1 MKSNICK
8 IIFIGMVLCFSSCK
22 PGSYLEN
29 KDGFSIVHL
38 QGTPYERGAAY
49 GQILKEE
56 IHATIARWQQEVEST
71 FDRDFNE
78 VIEEFFSSTSYLES
92 IELTD
97 ADLLDEVFGMSES
110 SKIDYQVLLA
120 FQMSEELFTVME
132 ADARFNCTSIG
143 KVETDSTVS
152 ILAQNMDPPPFL
164 HGHPI
169 VLHLMPENGDP
180 ESLVFSV
187 PGLLGL
193 AGMNDKGLA
202 ITCMGISMLNHAREG
217 LPVVSVIRN
226 ILSLSRLEEAEA
238 FIKESSYAIP
248 QCFGVGGPGGLRC
261 YECSANQVSEFY
273 PFEGSDVVLHTN
285 HSISNRDFNQGYIE
299 LLGQYGKT
307 IDDPYFCPRY
317 FHAYDKIEEY
327 RRSLDRE
334 RIETILRLPEPE
346 LESILNENT
355 LGTLVMELGDNPRL
369 FLATGHKEGEPFIPV
384 SF

>member
-8 IIFIGMVLCFSSCK
+8 IIFIGMVLSFSSCK
-22 PGSYLEN
+22 PGSYLEI

-56 IHATIARWQQEVEST
+56 IHTSITRWQQEVEST
-71 FDRDFNE
+71 FHRDFNE

-92 IELTD
+92 IKLTD
-97 ADLLDEVFGMSES
+97 PDLLDEVFGMSES

-120 FQMSEELFTVME
+120 FQMSEELFTVLE
-132 ADARFNCTSIG
+132 ADARSNCTSIG
-143 KVETDSTVS
+143 KVGTDSTVS

-217 LPVVSVIRN
+217 LPVVSVIRS

-238 FIKESSYAIP
+238 FIRQSSYAIP

-273 PFEGSDVVLHTN
+273 PFEDSDVVLHTN
-285 HSISNRDFNQGYIE
+285 YSISNRDFNQEYIE

-307 IDDPYFCPRY
+307 IDDSYFCPRY

-355 LGTLVMELGDNPRL
+355 LGSLVMELGDNPGL
-369 FLATGHKEGEPFIPV
+369 FLATGHKEGKPFISV